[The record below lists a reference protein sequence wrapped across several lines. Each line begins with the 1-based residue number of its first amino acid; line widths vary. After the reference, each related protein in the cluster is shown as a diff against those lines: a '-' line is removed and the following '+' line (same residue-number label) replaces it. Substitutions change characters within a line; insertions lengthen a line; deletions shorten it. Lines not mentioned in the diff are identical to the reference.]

1 MTANAVHPEA
11 AATAPQQPAS
21 ASAPWQAWL
30 RVLRPRQW
38 LKNSFILAPLLFS
51 ARLLETGPL
60 LNGLGTF
67 VSFCLLASGVYLLND
82 VLDRVAD
89 QSHPIKRSRPIAS
102 GLIAPRTALGA
113 ALVLFVGGLAGSAL
127 VSALVAAYGLLYVG
141 LNILYSVAL
150 KRVVILDVFTIA
162 AFFVIRLLTG
172 CAAAGVVPSIWLLL
186 CGGLLALY
194 LAFAKRRHELELL
207 QDSSAAHREVLS
219 QYTTAFL
226 DQLSVVLLAITV
238 IAYVMYTLE
247 SDTAKQVGANTLAYS
262 TVFVLY
268 GVIRYLY
275 LVHRR
280 SGGDPAESLLTDRAL
295 LITGFLWVVYCGLVI
310 YRPL

>member
-11 AATAPQQPAS
+11 AATAPHPAS
-21 ASAPWQAWL
+21 VPAPWQAWL

-51 ARLLETGPL
+51 ARLLEAGPL
-60 LNGLGTF
+60 LNGVATF

-102 GLIAPRTALGA
+102 GLIAPRTALAA

-127 VSALVAAYGLLYVG
+127 VSALVAAYGLLYVA

-172 CAAAGVVPSIWLLL
+172 SAAAGVVPSIWLLL

-207 QDSSAAHREVLS
+207 QGSSAAHREVLS